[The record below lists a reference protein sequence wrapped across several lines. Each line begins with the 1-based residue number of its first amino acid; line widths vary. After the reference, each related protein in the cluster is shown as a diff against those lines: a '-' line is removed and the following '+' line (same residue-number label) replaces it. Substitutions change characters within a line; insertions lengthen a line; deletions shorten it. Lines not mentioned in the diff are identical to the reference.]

1 MLPKNAMPKAKLVF
15 MAKVWH
21 QLTITGTVMVNWC
34 HTFAMKTNLA
44 LGMAFF
50 GKIGSF
56 YLKNK
61 SGTAAKRIIVILM
74 VIK

>member
-1 MLPKNAMPKAKLVF
+1 M
-15 MAKVWH
+15 
-21 QLTITGTVMVNWC
+21 QLTVLFFMLSVPVMVNWC

-44 LGMAFF
+44 LGMAFL